1 MKSFNSMSDKLK
13 IILFEL
19 FKTTLPGL
27 NQVLATESPLKMM
40 KNVFYI
46 TLKDLFG
53 LSIFKFLSKFFK
65 ISKFMASCTGKQI
78 IAMQILPN
86 ISRNKDNQTIRF
98 GQSRTAH

>member
-1 MKSFNSMSDKLK
+1 MSDKLK

-78 IAMQILPN
+78 I
-86 ISRNKDNQTIRF
+86 ISQEII
-98 GQSRTAH
+98 S